1 MVGIDQVLEKL
12 STVIDPDLKKD
23 IVSMG
28 MIKDLELNDANLKF
42 TLELT
47 TPACPFNVEIEDDV
61 RKAIAD
67 LSDLKNFDLK
77 VTAKVMEGRS
87 LDDDTGM
94 ATVKNIIG
102 VASGKGGVGKSTVSL
117 NLALALSESGA
128 KVGLLDADI
137 YGPSI
142 PLMLGMKDGSMEVE
156 DNKLQPVDSH
166 GLKVVSFGFFADQS
180 NQAAIYRGPIISGIL
195 KQFLVDTNWSDLD
208 YLIVD
213 LPPGTGDIPLTL
225 AQTIPIT
232 GILVVTTPQDVAS
245 HVAVKAVSMFD
256 KLNVPIIGVVENMAH
271 FICTNNVEYQ
281 YQTGRWF
288 WKKMKTGSKKCE
300 EKHHIFGEGG
310 AKKISE
316 QFNMPFLGDIPL
328 NSGIMAGSDL
338 GKPIM
343 ITDPDSPSAAAFRKS
358 AKNIAAQCS
367 IIAAKLQE
375 EMASEGIEEKS
386 TEENTTEEKSTEE
399 KSTEEKSTEEKSTEE
414 KSTEEKST
422 EEKSTEENTTE
433 EKSTEENTT
442 EEKSTEEN
450 TTEEKSTEEKS
461 TEEKST
467 EEKSTEE
474 KSTEEKSTE
483 EKSTEEKSTEEKS
496 TEEKSTEEKSTE
508 EKSTEEKS
516 TEEKSTEENTIEEKT
531 PDQS

>member
-1 MVGIDQVLEKL
+1 MVGIDQVLETL

-28 MIKDLELNDANLKF
+28 MIKDLELNDGNLKF

-61 RKAIAD
+61 RKVIGELD
-67 LSDLKNFDLK
+67 GIKNFDLN

-87 LDDDTGM
+87 LDEDTGM

-117 NLALALSESGA
+117 NLALALSQTGA

-142 PLMLGMKDGSMEVE
+142 PLMLGMKDAFMQVE
-156 DNKLQPVDSH
+156 ENKLQPAESN
-166 GLKVVSFGFFADQS
+166 GIKVVSFGFFAEQEH
-180 NQAAIYRGPIISGIL
+180 QAAIYRGPIISGIL

-245 HVAVKAVSMFD
+245 NVAVKAIGMFD
-256 KLNVPIIGVVENMAH
+256 KLNVPIIGVVENMSS
-271 FICTNNVEYQ
+271 FICN
-281 YQTGRWF
+281 
-288 WKKMKTGSKKCE
+288 KCD
-300 EKHHIFGEGG
+300 EKHYIFGEGG

-316 QFNMPFLGDIPL
+316 QFNIPFIGEIPL
-328 NSGIMAGSDL
+328 NSGIMSGSDL

-343 ITDPDSPSAAAFRKS
+343 LTDPDSVSADAFRTS

-375 EMASEGIEEKS
+375 ELAAESSPEGQQQE
-386 TEENTTEEKSTEE
+386 TANPPPQVDAGQALGTQANT
-399 KSTEEKSTEEKSTEE
+399 
-414 KSTEEKST
+414 
-422 EEKSTEENTTE
+422 NT
-433 EKSTEENTT
+433 SNT
-442 EEKSTEEN
+442 N
-450 TTEEKSTEEKS
+450 
-461 TEEKST
+461 
-467 EEKSTEE
+467 
-474 KSTEEKSTE
+474 
-483 EKSTEEKSTEEKS
+483 
-496 TEEKSTEEKSTE
+496 
-508 EKSTEEKS
+508 
-516 TEEKSTEENTIEEKT
+516 N
-531 PDQS
+531 

>member
-28 MIKDLELNDANLKF
+28 MIKDLELNDNNLKF

-61 RKAIAD
+61 RKAIGEI
-67 LSDLKNFDLK
+67 SELKNFDMN

-87 LDDDTGM
+87 LDEDTGM
-94 ATVKNIIG
+94 ASVKNIIG

-117 NLALALSESGA
+117 NLALALQQTGA

-142 PLMLGMKDGSMEVE
+142 PLMLGLTDGSMEVD
-156 DNKLQPVDSH
+156 DNKLQPADVD

-195 KQFLVDTNWSDLD
+195 KQFLVDTNWSNLD

-232 GILVVTTPQDVAS
+232 GILVITTPQDVAS
-245 HVAVKAVSMFD
+245 NVAVKAVSMFD
-256 KLNVPIIGVVENMAH
+256 KLNVPIIGVVENMSH
-271 FICTNNVEYQ
+271 FICPDCNN
-281 YQTGRWF
+281 
-288 WKKMKTGSKKCE
+288 
-300 EKHHIFGEGG
+300 KHYIFGQGG
-310 AKKISE
+310 AKKISA
-316 QFNMPFLGDIPL
+316 QFGMPFLGEIPL
-328 NSGIMAGSDL
+328 NSGIMEGSDI

-343 ITDPDSPSAAAFRKS
+343 ITNADSPSAVAFRNS

-367 IIAAKLQE
+367 ILAAKLQE
-375 EMASEGIEEKS
+375 EMAADTSDEEPVPS
-386 TEENTTEEKSTEE
+386 SASSSPPSPSVPN
-399 KSTEEKSTEEKSTEE
+399 
-414 KSTEEKST
+414 
-422 EEKSTEENTTE
+422 
-433 EKSTEENTT
+433 
-442 EEKSTEEN
+442 
-450 TTEEKSTEEKS
+450 
-461 TEEKST
+461 
-467 EEKSTEE
+467 
-474 KSTEEKSTE
+474 
-483 EKSTEEKSTEEKS
+483 
-496 TEEKSTEEKSTE
+496 
-508 EKSTEEKS
+508 
-516 TEEKSTEENTIEEKT
+516 
-531 PDQS
+531 

>member
-28 MIKDLELNDANLKF
+28 MIKDLELNDGNLKF

-67 LSDLKNFDLK
+67 ITELKNFDLK

-87 LDDDTGM
+87 LEDDMGM
-94 ATVKNIIG
+94 TTVKNIIG

-117 NLALALSESGA
+117 NLALALSEAGA
-128 KVGLLDADI
+128 KVNHLDADI

-156 DNKLQPVDSH
+156 DNKLQPADSH

-245 HVAVKAVSMFD
+245 HVAVKAVSMFE
-256 KLNVPIIGVVENMAH
+256 KLNVPIIGVVENMSH
-271 FICTNNVEYQ
+271 FICT
-281 YQTGRWF
+281 
-288 WKKMKTGSKKCE
+288 KCD
-300 EKHHIFGEGG
+300 EKHYIFGEGG
-310 AKKISE
+310 AKAISE
-316 QFNMPFLGDIPL
+316 QFNMPFLGEVPL
-328 NSGIMAGSDL
+328 NSGIMSGSDL

-343 ITDPDSPSAAAFRKS
+343 ISNPDSPSAAAFRKS
-358 AKNIAAQCS
+358 AKNVAAQCS

-375 EMASEGIEEKS
+375 EMASERSSETSDKES
-386 TEENTTEEKSTEE
+386 TPESTPEPTTTQ
-399 KSTEEKSTEEKSTEE
+399 T
-414 KSTEEKST
+414 
-422 EEKSTEENTTE
+422 
-433 EKSTEENTT
+433 
-442 EEKSTEEN
+442 
-450 TTEEKSTEEKS
+450 
-461 TEEKST
+461 
-467 EEKSTEE
+467 
-474 KSTEEKSTE
+474 
-483 EKSTEEKSTEEKS
+483 
-496 TEEKSTEEKSTE
+496 
-508 EKSTEEKS
+508 
-516 TEEKSTEENTIEEKT
+516 
-531 PDQS
+531 

>member
-28 MIKDLELNDANLKF
+28 MIKDLELNDGNLKF

-67 LSDLKNFDLK
+67 ITELKNFDLK

-87 LDDDTGM
+87 LEDDMGM
-94 ATVKNIIG
+94 TTVKNIIG

-117 NLALALSESGA
+117 NLALALSEAGA

-156 DNKLQPVDSH
+156 DNKLQPADSH

-180 NQAAIYRGPIISGIL
+180 NHAAIYRGPIISGIL

-245 HVAVKAVSMFD
+245 HVAVKAVSMFE
-256 KLNVPIIGVVENMAH
+256 KLNVPIIGVVENMSH
-271 FICTNNVEYQ
+271 FICT
-281 YQTGRWF
+281 
-288 WKKMKTGSKKCE
+288 KCD
-300 EKHHIFGEGG
+300 EKHYIFGEGG
-310 AKKISE
+310 AKAISE
-316 QFNMPFLGDIPL
+316 QFNMPFLGEVPL
-328 NSGIMAGSDL
+328 NSGIMSGSDL

-343 ITDPDSPSAAAFRKS
+343 ISNPDSPSAAAFRKS
-358 AKNIAAQCS
+358 AKNVAAQCS

-375 EMASEGIEEKS
+375 EMASERSSETSDKES
-386 TEENTTEEKSTEE
+386 TPESTPEPTTTQ
-399 KSTEEKSTEEKSTEE
+399 T
-414 KSTEEKST
+414 
-422 EEKSTEENTTE
+422 
-433 EKSTEENTT
+433 
-442 EEKSTEEN
+442 
-450 TTEEKSTEEKS
+450 
-461 TEEKST
+461 
-467 EEKSTEE
+467 
-474 KSTEEKSTE
+474 
-483 EKSTEEKSTEEKS
+483 
-496 TEEKSTEEKSTE
+496 
-508 EKSTEEKS
+508 
-516 TEEKSTEENTIEEKT
+516 
-531 PDQS
+531 

>member
-1 MVGIDQVLEKL
+1 MSNLCLNNVKGLFHTLVGIDQVLEKL

-28 MIKDLELNDANLKF
+28 MIKDLELNDGNLKF

-47 TPACPFNVEIEDDV
+47 TPACPFNVEIEEDV
-61 RKAIAD
+61 RRVIGD
-67 LSDLKNFDLK
+67 IPELKNFDLN

-87 LDDDTGM
+87 LDADTGM

-117 NLALALSESGA
+117 NLALALSQTGA

-142 PLMLGMKDGSMEVE
+142 PLMLGMKDGYMEVE
-156 DNKLQPVDSH
+156 DNKLQPAESN
-166 GLKVVSFGFFADQS
+166 GLKVVSFGFFAEQS
-180 NQAAIYRGPIISGIL
+180 HQAAIYRGPIISGIL

-245 HVAVKAVSMFD
+245 NVAVKAIGMFE
-256 KLNVPIIGVVENMAH
+256 KLNVPIIGVVENMSH
-271 FICTNNVEYQ
+271 FICPNC
-281 YQTGRWF
+281 
-288 WKKMKTGSKKCE
+288 S
-300 EKHHIFGEGG
+300 EKHYIFGDGG

-316 QFNMPFLGDIPL
+316 EFNMPFLGEIPL
-328 NSGIMAGSDL
+328 NSGIMSGSDL

-343 ITDPDSPSAAAFRKS
+343 ITNPDSPSAEAFRAS

-367 IIAAKLQE
+367 ILAAKLQQ
-375 EMASEGIEEKS
+375 EMESEGSGEEPAPEAS
-386 TEENTTEEKSTEE
+386 TS
-399 KSTEEKSTEEKSTEE
+399 
-414 KSTEEKST
+414 
-422 EEKSTEENTTE
+422 
-433 EKSTEENTT
+433 
-442 EEKSTEEN
+442 
-450 TTEEKSTEEKS
+450 
-461 TEEKST
+461 
-467 EEKSTEE
+467 
-474 KSTEEKSTE
+474 
-483 EKSTEEKSTEEKS
+483 
-496 TEEKSTEEKSTE
+496 
-508 EKSTEEKS
+508 
-516 TEEKSTEENTIEEKT
+516 
-531 PDQS
+531 

>member
-28 MIKDLELNDANLKF
+28 MIKDLELNDGNLKF

-61 RKAIAD
+61 RKAVAE

-142 PLMLGMKDGSMEVE
+142 PLMLGMKDGFMEVE
-156 DNKLQPVDSH
+156 DNKLQPADSN

-180 NQAAIYRGPIISGIL
+180 NQAPIYRGPIISGIL
-195 KQFLVDTNWSDLD
+195 KQFLVDTNWSELD

-225 AQTIPIT
+225 AQTIQIT

-245 HVAVKAVSMFD
+245 DVAVKAVSMFE
-256 KLNVPIIGVVENMAH
+256 KLNVPIIGVVENMSH
-271 FICTNNVEYQ
+271 FICPN
-281 YQTGRWF
+281 
-288 WKKMKTGSKKCE
+288 CDD
-300 EKHHIFGEGG
+300 KHYIFGEGG

-316 QFNMPFLGDIPL
+316 RFNMPFLGEIPL

-343 ITDPDSPSAAAFRKS
+343 ITNPDSPSAEAFRVS

-367 IIAAKLQE
+367 IIAAKLHE
-375 EMASEGIEEKS
+375 EMESENSGEEPAPEAS
-386 TEENTTEEKSTEE
+386 TN
-399 KSTEEKSTEEKSTEE
+399 
-414 KSTEEKST
+414 
-422 EEKSTEENTTE
+422 
-433 EKSTEENTT
+433 
-442 EEKSTEEN
+442 
-450 TTEEKSTEEKS
+450 
-461 TEEKST
+461 
-467 EEKSTEE
+467 
-474 KSTEEKSTE
+474 
-483 EKSTEEKSTEEKS
+483 
-496 TEEKSTEEKSTE
+496 
-508 EKSTEEKS
+508 
-516 TEEKSTEENTIEEKT
+516 
-531 PDQS
+531 

>member
-1 MVGIDQVLEKL
+1 MVGIDQVLESL

-28 MIKDLELNDANLKF
+28 MIKDLELNDDNLKF

-61 RKAIAD
+61 RKVIGE
-67 LSDLKNFDLK
+67 LDLKNFDMN
-77 VTAKVMEGRS
+77 VTAKVMEGRL
-87 LDDDTGM
+87 LDVDTGM

-117 NLALALSESGA
+117 NLSLALQQTGA

-142 PLMLGMKDGSMEVE
+142 PLMLGMKDGYMEVE
-156 DNKLQPVDSH
+156 ENKLQPAESN
-166 GLKVVSFGFFADQS
+166 GLKVVSFGFFAEQS
-180 NQAAIYRGPIISGIL
+180 HQAAIYRGPIISGIL

-245 HVAVKAVSMFD
+245 NVAVKAIGMFE
-256 KLNVPIIGVVENMAH
+256 KLNVPIIGVVENMSH
-271 FICTNNVEYQ
+271 FICPN
-281 YQTGRWF
+281 
-288 WKKMKTGSKKCE
+288 CD
-300 EKHHIFGEGG
+300 EKHYIFGDGG

-316 QFNMPFLGDIPL
+316 QFNMPFLGEIPL
-328 NSGIMAGSDL
+328 NSGIMSGSDL

-343 ITDPDSPSAAAFRKS
+343 ITNPESPSADAFRAA

-367 IIAAKLQE
+367 VLAAKLQE
-375 EMASEGIEEKS
+375 EMESESTGEESAPEASTS
-386 TEENTTEEKSTEE
+386 N
-399 KSTEEKSTEEKSTEE
+399 
-414 KSTEEKST
+414 
-422 EEKSTEENTTE
+422 
-433 EKSTEENTT
+433 
-442 EEKSTEEN
+442 
-450 TTEEKSTEEKS
+450 
-461 TEEKST
+461 
-467 EEKSTEE
+467 
-474 KSTEEKSTE
+474 
-483 EKSTEEKSTEEKS
+483 
-496 TEEKSTEEKSTE
+496 
-508 EKSTEEKS
+508 
-516 TEEKSTEENTIEEKT
+516 
-531 PDQS
+531 